1 MEYNFDNINEFFEDL
16 MNRPNA
22 KVNMLRV
29 YGAYERECEENKKK
43 QEIEDRYKTSR
54 GRAVAHII
62 NDDIVIVEYSE
73 FNMLMG
79 YFADVNKG
87 TSNYIWPT
95 FEQALLCA
103 VSIKLTERED
113 ATEWMWKLVGGD
125 RCGSKI

>member
-1 MEYNFDNINEFFEDL
+1 MTYTIDNINEFFEDL
-16 MNRPNA
+16 INA
-22 KVNMLRV
+22 KNARFNMLHV
-29 YGAYERECEENKKK
+29 YGAYERECEDNKRK

-62 NDDIVIVEYSE
+62 NDNIAIVEYSE

-79 YFADVNKG
+79 YFADVNKE

-95 FEQALLCA
+95 FKEALLCA
-103 VSIKLTERED
+103 ISIKLTGRED

-125 RCGSKI
+125 

>member
-1 MEYNFDNINEFFEDL
+1 MKEYSSNNINEFFEDL
-16 MNRPNA
+16 MNKPNA
-22 KVNMLRV
+22 KINMLHV
-29 YGAYERECEENKKK
+29 YGAYERECEDNKRK

-62 NDDIVIVEYSE
+62 NNDIAIVEYSE

-79 YFADVNKG
+79 YFADVNKE

-95 FEQALLCA
+95 FEMALLCA
-103 VSIKLTERED
+103 VSIKLTGRED

-125 RCGSKI
+125 

>member
-1 MEYNFDNINEFFEDL
+1 MKEYTINNINEFFDDL
-16 MNRPNA
+16 MNSKNA
-22 KVNMLRV
+22 KFNMLHV

-62 NDDIVIVEYSE
+62 NDDIAIVEYSE

-79 YFADVNKG
+79 YFADVNKK
-87 TSNYIWPT
+87 TSNYMWPT
-95 FEQALLCA
+95 FEMALLCA
-103 VSIKLTERED
+103 VSIKLTGRED

-125 RCGSKI
+125 

>member
-1 MEYNFDNINEFFEDL
+1 MAYTSDNINEFFEDL
-16 MNRPNA
+16 MNKPNA
-22 KVNMLRV
+22 KLNMLRV
-29 YGAYERECEENKKK
+29 YGAYERESEENKKK

-62 NDDIVIVEYSE
+62 NDDIAIVEYSE

-79 YFADVNKG
+79 YFADVNKD

-103 VSIKLTERED
+103 VSIKLTGRED
-113 ATEWMWKLVGGD
+113 ATEWMWKLVGGEN
-125 RCGSKI
+125 